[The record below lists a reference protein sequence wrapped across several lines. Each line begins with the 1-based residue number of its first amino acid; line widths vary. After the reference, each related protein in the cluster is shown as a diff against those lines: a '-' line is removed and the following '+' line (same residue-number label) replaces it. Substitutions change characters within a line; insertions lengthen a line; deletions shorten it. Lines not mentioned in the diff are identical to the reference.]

1 MPINSSVCK
10 WWLLRL
16 LLVVI
21 VFGGFGG
28 WCVYD
33 GVVKYPRL
41 EDKFQKVYS
50 QVIEKH
56 GQKNLYAIFKK
67 VDDKRLE
74 QNIGAEQ
81 YAIVLDDEEENYKQL
96 KFVNVQTDKEY
107 KIHPAHDAE
116 DKEYYV
122 KNDWDIMTQFVMAA
136 VSIAIAL
143 AVFLR
148 VLLVLGKKIYADEE
162 GVQVNNRR
170 ITYDAITK
178 IDKRKWYRKSIATL
192 YYNSNGNSGRFK
204 LDDWIFEGHREILAE
219 SERRM
224 RPEAAVLEPPQPD
237 TEEGD
242 EKENG
247 KNADEKHEE

>member
-1 MPINSSVCK
+1 MSINSRVRK

-16 LLVVI
+16 LLVVL

-41 EDKFQKVYS
+41 EDNFQKVYS

-56 GQKNLYAIFKK
+56 DKKKLEAIFKE
-67 VDDKRLE
+67 VDVKRIE
-74 QNIGAEQ
+74 QKIDTGQ
-81 YAIVLDDEEENYKQL
+81 FAIVLDDDEENYKQL
-96 KFVNVQTDKEY
+96 KFVNVQTGKKY
-107 KIHPAHDAE
+107 KIHSDRDAG

-122 KNDWDIMTQFVMAA
+122 KSDWDILTQFLMAA

-148 VLLVLGKKIYADEE
+148 VLLVLRKKIYADEE

-178 IDKRKWYRKSIATL
+178 LDKRKWNRKSIATL
-192 YYNSNGNSGRFK
+192 YYNSDGNSGRFQ

-219 SERRM
+219 AERRM

-242 EKENG
+242 EEENG
-247 KNADEKHEE
+247 ENSNEKH